1 MKVGIVAWPMDEENK
16 GGIGYF
22 VENVVEQLIRLGLG
36 DEIVLIRSRNSIEH
50 VSRQIVLPTPGS
62 GLFKRTM
69 QRLFGLP
76 AALNSCDI
84 DVAYFPYYYPM
95 LYGGAVFTKSKKVL
109 TIHDLVPLLY
119 PETQPSLI
127 EAKIWTLHMKKLVHS
142 FAFLTA
148 DSESTKRDIVE
159 HFNVSEERVR
169 VIYPGC
175 NPLFRQVTDRSE
187 KSKMRA
193 MLESRFGFSGPF
205 LLFVGTLE
213 PRKNVERVLRAFA
226 ILKSLGYPHKLVLV
240 GKKGWKCE
248 SVFRTIS
255 GLQLSE
261 DVIWAGYAKTEE
273 MVALYNLADV
283 FVFPS
288 LYEGFGLPP
297 LEAMACGTPVVV
309 SNISSLPEVVGD
321 AGLVVD
327 PLSEEDIAEAI
338 LRIVDDAGLAHYL
351 SEKGVMRAKQFS
363 WQRTAEALWEIFREL
378 PTY

>member
-1 MKVGIVAWPMDEENK
+1 
-16 GGIGYF
+16 
-22 VENVVEQLIRLGLG
+22 
-36 DEIVLIRSRNSIEH
+36 
-50 VSRQIVLPTPGS
+50 
-62 GLFKRTM
+62 
-69 QRLFGLP
+69 
-76 AALNSCDI
+76 
-84 DVAYFPYYYPM
+84 
-95 LYGGAVFTKSKKVL
+95 
-109 TIHDLVPLLY
+109 
-119 PETQPSLI
+119 
-127 EAKIWTLHMKKLVHS
+127 
-142 FAFLTA
+142 
-148 DSESTKRDIVE
+148 
-159 HFNVSEERVR
+159 
-169 VIYPGC
+169 
-175 NPLFRQVTDRSE
+175 
-187 KSKMRA
+187 
-193 MLESRFGFSGPF
+193 
-205 LLFVGTLE
+205 
-213 PRKNVERVLRAFA
+213 
-226 ILKSLGYPHKLVLV
+226 
-240 GKKGWKCE
+240 
-248 SVFRTIS
+248 VFRTIS

-261 DVIWAGYAKTEE
+261 DVIWTGYAKTEE